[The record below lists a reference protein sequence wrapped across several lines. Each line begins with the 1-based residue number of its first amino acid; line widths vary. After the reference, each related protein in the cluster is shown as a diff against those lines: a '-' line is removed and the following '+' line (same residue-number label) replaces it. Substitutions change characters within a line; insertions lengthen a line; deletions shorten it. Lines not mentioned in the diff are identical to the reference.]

1 MADRTFTL
9 PSNDRR
15 RTRELT
21 KADLIAATK
30 RLLRQGT
37 SVANLSVDRIVAE
50 AGMARATYYL
60 HFRDK
65 FELVAGLMDDVIAWR
80 GQIGAEVLE
89 DPGMTRESLDA
100 ILATI
105 VGQWA
110 DEHAVLSAIIELSEY
125 DARMAELW
133 RAAIGEVAREAAR
146 HFRIRWEHQPDAPP
160 DIDTIAELLS
170 WMFERACHQM
180 LVDPSRHDVVAA
192 GMSEIIWRV
201 LTYSP
206 AGGGRKPAA
215 RRGRRAAAP

>member
-21 KADLIAATK
+21 RADLIAATK
-30 RLLRQGT
+30 RLLQHGT
-37 SVANLSVDRIVAE
+37 SVANLSVDKIVSE

-80 GQIGAEVLE
+80 DQVGAEALE
-89 DPGMTRESLDA
+89 DPGMPRETLDA

-110 DEHAVLSAIIELSEY
+110 ADHAY
-125 DARMAELW
+125 DPRMAELW
-133 RAAIGEVAREAAR
+133 RAAIGDVAEEAAR
-146 HFRIRWEHQPDAPP
+146 HFRIRWEVQPGAPP
-160 DIDTIAELLS
+160 DVDTIAELLS

-180 LVDPSRHDVVAA
+180 LVDPDRHETVAA

-201 LTYSP
+201 LTYP
-206 AGGGRKPAA
+206 ATEGRRKPAA
-215 RRGRRAAAP
+215 RRGRPEAAA